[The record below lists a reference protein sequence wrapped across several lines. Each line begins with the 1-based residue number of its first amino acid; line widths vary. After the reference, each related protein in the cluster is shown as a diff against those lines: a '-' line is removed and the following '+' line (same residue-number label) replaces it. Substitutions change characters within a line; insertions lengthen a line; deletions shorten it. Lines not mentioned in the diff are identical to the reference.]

1 MMFAEKK
8 IIGLDIGSNVIK
20 SIALKKGKKL
30 QIENLG
36 FIDLYQSRKL
46 NKPEDMNDTVVVQA
60 IRELLKE
67 IKGGVKKVR
76 TTFSSANS
84 FIRQMELPVL
94 QEDELK
100 SAIRFNLESLIPI
113 SADDVEFDFHVIETD
128 KTANKQS
135 VIVGLVPSSEM
146 KRHLEILNRNHLEP
160 DNVDISAVAVYN
172 CFVALEPPPEKTIAV
187 LNIGAEQTTIMILHP
202 SHFPYFGSVAIGGN
216 TLTRTIERKH
226 HTSFFD
232 AEIQKVT
239 NAFHY
244 LKTDSKPEEPQGFD
258 WKTAIFDLVNR
269 LTDEV
274 KKADVYYQILY
285 GEEPISRVLLTGGGA
300 LLKNLDF
307 LLAMTLKV
315 PVDLWNPLNSDR
327 IESVPKNID
336 GNDGLYFTT
345 ALGLVVGD

>member
-1 MMFAEKK
+1 MFAEKK

-20 SIALKKGKKL
+20 FVAVKKSKKL
-30 QIENLG
+30 QVENLG
-36 FIDLYQSRKL
+36 FIDLYLNRKL
-46 NKPEDMNDTVVVQA
+46 NKPEDMNDTVIVQA
-60 IRELLKE
+60 IRELLRE
-67 IKGGVKKVR
+67 VKGGVKKVR

-113 SADDVEFDFHVIETD
+113 SSEDVEFDFHVIEIN
-128 KTANKQS
+128 KTSNKQS
-135 VIVGLVPSSEM
+135 VLVGLIPSSEM

-160 DNVDISAVAVYN
+160 DNVDVSAIAVYN
-172 CFVALEPPPEKTIAV
+172 CFVALEPTPEKTIAI
-187 LNIGAEQTTIMILHP
+187 LDIGADQTTIIIFHP
-202 SHFPYFGSVAIGGN
+202 SYFPYFGSIPIGGN
-216 TLTRTIERKH
+216 TLTRTIEKKH
-226 HTSFFD
+226 HTSFYD
-232 AEIQKVT
+232 SEKQKVT

-244 LKTDSKPEEPQGFD
+244 LKTESKPDESQGID
-258 WKTAIFDLVNR
+258 WKTVILEMANR
-269 LTDEV
+269 LTEEI
-274 KKADVYYQILY
+274 KKADVYYQILH
-285 GEEPISRVLLTGGGA
+285 GEEPISRILLTGGGA

-315 PVDLWNPLNSDR
+315 PVELWNPLNSDR
-327 IESVPKNID
+327 IEIIPKNID